1 MKDFFISILLVSFLV
16 SCQNQN
22 DKGKIYSL
30 EIIQTN
36 TLEQFSYGEERI
48 MEIEEMFNDRP
59 GTNEFY
65 TIKKRIH
72 NSLLKI
78 DSLSGI
84 PISEFGKMK
93 MEMFKSFGENV
104 AVKNENSII
113 SYDYKKE
120 KASRPLS
127 YFLSK
132 VKYVG
137 ESQIFNNSN
146 KELIIKMIKKYR
158 FEICKEIIESNKLV
172 QKNSKPYFFVDPQIN
187 EFKDEKDFTKQFDRK
202 IKKSNISYDD
212 IQTIQRIY
220 RILSKSD
227 SEWKMILNKRDS
239 WIDDLGVLLS
249 IENDILKIRSMALTL
264 IRVRIGCGGN
274 YSFTHILPIINGP
287 NAAISGDTV
296 ELQVLMAV
304 HDAYKNPTFEIS
316 NGGKIV
322 KVEKG
327 IGYVKAVMPKSKNI
341 EIKGT
346 ITIKNRSGIP
356 YTEKWNHKIRI
367 LPNQQK

>member
-1 MKDFFISILLVSFLV
+1 MKYLFTTIFIVSFLV
-16 SCQNQN
+16 SCQHQN

-30 EIIQTN
+30 ETIQTN
-36 TLEQFSYGEERI
+36 ALEQFSYGEERI
-48 MEIEEMFNDRP
+48 MEIEEMLKERE
-59 GTNEFY
+59 GSKEFY
-65 TIKKRIH
+65 TIKKQIH

-84 PISEFGKMK
+84 TISEFGKMK
-93 MEMFKSFGENV
+93 MGMFKSFGENL
-104 AVKNENSII
+104 AIKNEKSII
-113 SYDYKKE
+113 SYDYQKE
-120 KASRPLS
+120 KASRPIS
-127 YFLSK
+127 YFFSK

-137 ESQIFNNSN
+137 ESQLFNETNR
-146 KELIIKMIKKYR
+146 ELIIKLIKKYR
-158 FEICKEIIESNKLV
+158 FEICEEIIESNKLV
-172 QKNSKPYFFVDPQIN
+172 ERNSKPYFFVDPQIN
-187 EFKDEKDFTKQFDRK
+187 EFKDEIDFTKQFERK
-202 IKKSNISYDD
+202 IKKSSISFDD

-227 SEWKMILNKRDS
+227 SEWKMILNEGDS

-264 IRVRIGCGGN
+264 IRIRIGCGGN

-287 NAAISGDTV
+287 SAAISGDTV

-304 HDAYKNPTFEIS
+304 HDAYKNPTFEIL
-316 NGGKIV
+316 NGGKLE

-327 IGYVKAVMPKSKNI
+327 IGYVKAVIPKSKNI

-356 YTEKWNHKIRI
+356 HTENWNHKIRI
-367 LPNQQK
+367 LSKKQ